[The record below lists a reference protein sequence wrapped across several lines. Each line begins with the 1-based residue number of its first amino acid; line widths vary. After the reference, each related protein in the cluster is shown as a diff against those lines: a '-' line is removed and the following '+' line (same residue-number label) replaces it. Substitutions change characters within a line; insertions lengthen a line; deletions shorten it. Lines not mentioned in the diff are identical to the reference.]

1 MGPWETLTF
10 KGQMEE
16 GNLMKMEE
24 WFKRLEEKQKRVT
37 FCKLG
42 EEFQRIGNGQQIRT
56 LTVSCW

>member
-1 MGPWETLTF
+1 MGPLETLTF

-56 LTVSCW
+56 